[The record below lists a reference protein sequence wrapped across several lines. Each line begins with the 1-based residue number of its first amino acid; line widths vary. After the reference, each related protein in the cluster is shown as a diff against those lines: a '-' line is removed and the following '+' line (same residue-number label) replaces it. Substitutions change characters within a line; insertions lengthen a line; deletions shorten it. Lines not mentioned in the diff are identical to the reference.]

1 MGRHVSNRKNDQTR
15 LNQRQLIHFCR
26 RDNQGSEFLWQPHRR
41 YQNRFQRY
49 KKVFNCQ
56 EQNQR
61 RRTVSPGGKDRRPT
75 IPPRSR
81 PNRPPRP
88 RPNRPRR
95 PPTWREKRRVW
106 EERNWKL
113 LQRRRHRKIYTRKPP
128 KLTEDYIK
136 RHLEI
141 SDPTIL
147 RLYISPLGRIKRCK
161 YGRLFGWW
169 RGQWKTRLSAKHHRK
184 VAKLIKASR
193 VACFLGFRVIRTP
206 FAKPHFV
213 QSGHLFSPPPKKRKT
228 QRRKPII

>member
-15 LNQRQLIHFCR
+15 LNQRQLI
-26 RDNQGSEFLWQPHRR
+26 
-41 YQNRFQRY
+41 RFQRY
-49 KKVFNCQ
+49 KKAFNCQ
-56 EQNQR
+56 EQNQCW
-61 RRTVSPGGKDRRPT
+61 RTVSPGGKDRRPT
-75 IPPRSR
+75 IPPRGPR
-81 PNRPPRP
+81 PP

-141 SDPTIL
+141 SDSTIL

-161 YGRLFGWW
+161 YGRLFNWW

-213 QSGHLFSPPPKKRKT
+213 QSGHLFAPPKKKT
-228 QRRKPII
+228 KNMAT